1 MLRNGGVLMAI
12 TTDISVVVAADATPV
27 AG

>member
-1 MLRNGGVLMAI
+1 MLRNGGVLLAM
-12 TTDISVVVAADATPV
+12 TTGISVVVAADATPV